1 MPSEDRAVG
10 GGGGG
15 PSGQWAHPR
24 VSTAHPEGAGRRPGA
39 WPRSRNLTS
48 TRVNNRPLR
57 VQVQPTA
64 EASGGLLVS
73 ARWSVQPP
81 TVNPMGL
88 AVESGE
94 KTARGQPC
102 AQPAQPA
109 SSGRC
114 AVPCAV
120 PAAGGGRRGRPEFLS
135 GEPPAPRGPA
145 HTHGPAGTRR
155 PFPTRPRPEAPSCPG
170 VLLFPS
176 RIPRPGS
183 VSHLTSRP
191 APGARGS
198 CRGRHVCRRE

>member
-1 MPSEDRAVG
+1 MGVRERVSWTQHRALG
-10 GGGGG
+10 GRGGGGG

-48 TRVNNRPLR
+48 TRVNNHPLR

-64 EASGGLLVS
+64 GASRGLLVS

-88 AVESGE
+88 AVDSGE

-120 PAAGGGRRGRPEFLS
+120 PAAGGGRRGRSEFLF

-145 HTHGPAGTRR
+145 RTHGPAGTRR

-170 VLLFPS
+170 
-176 RIPRPGS
+176 GS
-183 VSHLTSRP
+183 SGFRP
-191 APGARGS
+191 AFLGLVL
-198 CRGRHVCRRE
+198 CLT

>member
-1 MPSEDRAVG
+1 MEVRERVSWTQRRALG
-10 GGGGG
+10 GQGGWGGGGG

-94 KTARGQPC
+94 KTAGGQPC

-135 GEPPAPRGPA
+135 GKPLSPGGRHTRTGLQA
-145 HTHGPAGTRR
+145 HAGRSPHGPGRR
-155 PFPTRPRPEAPSCPG
+155 PRLALASSC
-170 VLLFPS
+170 F
-176 RIPRPGS
+176 
-183 VSHLTSRP
+183 RP
-191 APGARGS
+191 AFLGLVL
-198 CRGRHVCRRE
+198 CLT